1 MLKVEVRERIRRAYH
16 VEGKSMRQ
24 IEREYHHSRHTIKKA
39 LESAESESYTLKR
52 SRPAPVLGP
61 YKTQIDELLRKN
73 ENLPPK
79 QRYTGHKIYKE
90 VQQAGY
96 KGSESGVTGY
106 ITQQRKAKRK
116 PKIFIPLEFDP
127 GIDGQVDWGEAW
139 AILAGE
145 KRKVQIFVMR
155 LCYSRR
161 PFVMAFANQKQE
173 AFFAGHVAAFHHFQG
188 VPQRLA
194 YDNLKAAVLRILT
207 GRNRQEQEKFIEF
220 RSHHLFDSRFC
231 TPGQGHEKGGVEHGV
246 GYARRNFM
254 VPLPKADSFEEMN
267 EQLRQSCL
275 EDDQRRVDR
284 QLLSIYEA
292 WQEELK
298 HLRPVPDH
306 DYDCCTKRIVKLN
319 GYGQVEIDTNRY
331 SVPVD
336 LAEAELTVKLYPFQI
351 KVYGSQQREA
361 IAVHSRCYERKQDI
375 FDPLHYLPLLAQRPG
390 ALEHAKPMRQWRAD
404 WPAVYDQLQRHLQ
417 HQWPDGRGVREFI
430 RILQLHR
437 AHPAELVEQAI
448 SQALHYNCAHAD
460 GVELCLRQLLQPEP
474 EWPCLDLSNHP
485 KLAGFGQQELDLTRY
500 DQLLGPGGATCQ

>member
-1 MLKVEVRERIRRAYH
+1 
-16 VEGKSMRQ
+16 MRQ

-39 LESAESESYTLKR
+39 LESGESERYTLKQA
-52 SRPAPVLGP
+52 RPAPVLGS
-61 YKTQIDELLRKN
+61 YKSQIEDLLREN
-73 ENLPPK
+73 EDLPPK
-79 QRYTGHKIYKE
+79 QRYTGHKIYKA
-90 VQQAGY
+90 VQKAGY
-96 KGSESGVTGY
+96 KGSESGVMGY

-139 AILAGE
+139 VIMKGE
-145 KRKVQIFVMR
+145 KRKVQMFVTR

-161 PFVMAFANQKQE
+161 SFVMVFPNQKQE

-188 VPQRLA
+188 VPHRLA
-194 YDNLKAAVLRILT
+194 YDNLKAAVFRILT

-231 TPGQGHEKGGVEHGV
+231 TPGQGHEKGGVEHEV

-254 VPLPKADSFEEMN
+254 VPLPKVDSFEELN

-284 QLLSIYEA
+284 QALTIYEA

-298 HLRPVPDH
+298 YLRALPDY
-306 DYDCCTKRIVKLN
+306 DYDCCIKRLVKLN

-331 SVPVD
+331 SVPAD

-351 KVYGSQQREA
+351 KIYGSRQKEA
-361 IAVHSRCYERKQDI
+361 IAVHKRCYERKQDI

-390 ALEHAKPMRQWRAD
+390 ALEHAKPIRQWRAG
-404 WPAVYDQLQRHLQ
+404 WPAVYEQLQRHLQ
-417 HQWPDGRGVREFI
+417 RQWPDGRGVREFI

-437 AHPAELVEQAI
+437 EHPAELIEQAI

-460 GVELCLRQLLQPEP
+460 GVELCLRQLLQPEVEYP
-474 EWPCLDLSNHP
+474 HLDLSNHP
-485 KLAGFGQQELDLTRY
+485 KLEGVGQQELDLSRY
-500 DQLLGPGGATCQ
+500 NELLKAGGTSCQ